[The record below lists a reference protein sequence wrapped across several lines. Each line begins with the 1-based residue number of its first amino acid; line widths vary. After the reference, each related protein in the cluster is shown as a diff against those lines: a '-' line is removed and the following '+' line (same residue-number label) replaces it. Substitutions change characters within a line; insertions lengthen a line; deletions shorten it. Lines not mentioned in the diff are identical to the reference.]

1 MFYST
6 KQIAK
11 MLNVNE
17 ETVRRWIR
25 DGKLKANSKSRKQG
39 NKISIFDLNKFY
51 DQNPKYAKRA
61 DIRIVKSEISEI
73 AQHIKQLEIKLEHL
87 KQELKEKSQTKTLF
101 FLRIFYILL
110 YERSDIL

>member
-11 MLNVNE
+11 MLNVSE

-25 DGKLKANSKSRKQG
+25 NGKLKANSKSRKQG

-51 DQNPKYAKRA
+51 DQNPKYAKQA
-61 DIRIVKSEISEI
+61 DIKIIKSEVIEI
-73 AQHIKQLEIKLEHL
+73 TQDIKQLEIKLEHL
-87 KQELKEKSQTKTLF
+87 KQKLKEL
-101 FLRIFYILL
+101 
-110 YERSDIL
+110 EP